1 MSNKVLSVVDSKV
14 PFGSN
19 DASHPM
25 IPLLGIAFYFAK
37 KVCRRLDDNS
47 QLDEWIS
54 CGFLAIARAIADWTP
69 EGGASLGTLA
79 FKYCSQEYF
88 NASKKSRSKFYIV
101 GDGIHSFA
109 YLWSL
114 LSAPKQAIGIDAREL
129 RKQGLKDENDTP
141 PKGVRIYFASELAAD
156 NDIILENETIE
167 ADTPHWEVVEY
178 ANYLIVNAKLTTNEG
193 SAVALYVD
201 GMTYR
206 EIGDKL
212 GQSKQTAYNWVASG
226 LAKLQAFERSQNIPK

>member
-14 PFGSN
+14 PFGAN

-25 IPLLGIAFYFAK
+25 IPFFGIAFYFAK
-37 KVCRRLDDNS
+37 KVCRRLEDNS
-47 QLDEWIS
+47 DFSEYLSI
-54 CGFLAIARAIADWTP
+54 GFLAILRAMKDWTP
-69 EGGASLGTLA
+69 EGGASLGTLC
-79 FKYCSQEYF
+79 FKYCGQEAF

-101 GDGIHSFA
+101 GNGRDSFLE
-109 YLWSL
+109 LWEL
-114 LSAPKQAIGIDAREL
+114 LSSPKRAIGFDSREL
-129 RKQGLKDENDTP
+129 RKQGLQDENGVP
-141 PKGVRIYFASELAAD
+141 PKGTRIYFATELAAD
-156 NDIILENETIE
+156 NDIILENQTIE
-167 ADTPHWEVVEY
+167 TDTPYWEVVEY
-178 ANYLIVNAKLTTNEG
+178 ANYLIINAKLTTNEG
-193 SAVALYVD
+193 SAVALYVN